1 MNLAEL
7 SSSYSLQPV
16 VTEIVR
22 KVKEVSGKDIDFRI
36 SNTISVY
43 AVTKIAR
50 KRMSQHV
57 IYFRKDVVD
66 RLSYII
72 AHECGHILRIMEA
85 PEEERVVPA
94 TNKATKLKVLED
106 IKSNSFSKPLLA
118 KMIGVWV
125 DGIVMQVTNLP
136 VDVRIE
142 RWIQKSFPSL
152 KQEQISALE
161 KDAEKTLAGL
171 SKEVEMVTP
180 TKIFAISN
188 SMAYAYLRGIG
199 PIVGKRYD
207 KAFYGRNSILNLGK
221 KLYKFLEEEDRG
233 YSGDIETINLWAKT
247 LGIDGWFDW
256 ISFESMPE
264 SYYEDL

>member
-1 MNLAEL
+1 VNLAEL

-36 SNTISVY
+36 SDTISVY

-57 IYFRKDVVD
+57 VYFRKDVVD

-94 TNKATKLKVLED
+94 IDKTTKLKVLGD
-106 IKSNSFSKPLLA
+106 IKINSFSKPLLA
-118 KMIGVWV
+118 KMIDIWV
-125 DGIVMQVTNLP
+125 DGIIMQVTNLP

-142 RWIQKSFPSL
+142 KWIQKSFPSL
-152 KQEQISALE
+152 EKEQISALE

-171 SKEVEMVTP
+171 TKKVEMVTP
-180 TKIFAISN
+180 AKIFTISN
-188 SMAYAYLRGIG
+188 SMVYAYLRGIST
-199 PIVGKRYD
+199 ITGKRYD
-207 KAFYGRNSILNLGK
+207 KAFYGRNFILNLGK
-221 KLYKFLEEEDRG
+221 RLYKLLKEEDHG
-233 YSGDIETINLWAKT
+233 YSSDIETINLWAKT
-247 LGIDGWFDW
+247 LGIDDWFHW

-264 SYYEDL
+264 SYFKNL